1 MRSRWLWF
9 FVLALI
15 NDVITPNAVNSANSP
30 DDSLSSNCEGAF
42 RFEITILKHH
52 SCEKVLRFRGA
63 GLWVIVTEY
72 LHSGGSL

>member
-1 MRSRWLWF
+1 MKFERSLCSEGLDAQSLVVV

-42 RFEITILKHH
+42 RFEITI
-52 SCEKVLRFRGA
+52 
-63 GLWVIVTEY
+63 
-72 LHSGGSL
+72 